1 MKKRDLDC
9 HQDLSFHR
17 WAVSLLTNSTRG
29 KDTHTARACMRAYS
43 NSSRLTATQTSH
55 QEGYRYYLLYH
66 ISNVLPDEN
75 RAIFWQ
81 NRSCFL
87 RKLMFFR
94 RYLSAE
100 RKRSILTVGI
110 TKRHLS
116 IFHKNTAIK
125 EE

>member
-29 KDTHTARACMRAYS
+29 KDTHTARECMRAYS

-66 ISNVLPDEN
+66 I
-75 RAIFWQ
+75 
-81 NRSCFL
+81 FL
-87 RKLMFFR
+87 LAQVPSLKGGNFYEKF
-94 RYLSAE
+94 YVPA
-100 RKRSILTVGI
+100 GD
-110 TKRHLS
+110 
-116 IFHKNTAIK
+116 
-125 EE
+125 